1 MKLKTSTLTLLATI
15 ALASGHALAGPVSY
29 SGKGTVEPPITPP
42 PPAGF
47 WYGQIHGGVSWLEDV
62 EAEGASLSFDAG
74 WAVSGAVGYEWAS
87 GFALEL
93 EVGYLQS
100 DTGDFHYRGH
110 DLGVDADFRQVPILF
125 SGLYRIKFT
134 DRLSLQLGAGAG
146 IAWSEVD
153 GNSVEGIP
161 VGFLED
167 DWNFAFQAKAVL
179 AYAITETINLDLSY
193 RFLYNVD
200 AFAGADDG
208 IANILGAGLTFKF

>member
-1 MKLKTSTLTLLATI
+1 MKLKTTLLAVGTSLGFLVTS
-15 ALASGHALAGPVSY
+15 AMAGPVSY
-29 SGKGTVEPPITPP
+29 SGKGPVNPPVTPP

-62 EAEGASLSFDAG
+62 EAEGASLSFEAG

-100 DTGDFHYRGH
+100 ETGDFHYRGI
-110 DLGVDADFRQVPILF
+110 DLGVDTDFRQVPILF

-134 DRLSLQLGAGAG
+134 DRLSLQIGAGAG

-153 GNSVEGIP
+153 GNSIEGIP
-161 VGFLED
+161 VRFLED

-179 AYAITETINLDLSY
+179 AYAITDTINLDLSY
-193 RFLYNVD
+193 RFLYTVD